1 MLLILVLATL
11 LTCHK
16 NTEQKRRMKKKNRCN
31 ARGSIKR
38 CNFANCL
45 EMQECISFVL
55 PSHQTRPP
63 RPCQSSPAQPSPE
76 PPPLA
81 SFFSGLPCEFLHAQ
95 WLHRRRLLAKI
106 MKVGRAPLPNWVPAH
121 TAFEIYTEANP
132 AATRGT
138 SRVSNSYSINRNKK
152 ILRIKKKCKF
162 IVEHFRY
169 INQLCYLTAD

>member
-16 NTEQKRRMKKKNRCN
+16 NTEQKRKKKNRCN

-63 RPCQSSPAQPSPE
+63 RPCQSRPAQPSPE

-106 MKVGRAPLPNWVPAH
+106 MKVGRAPPYQTECRHIQLLKFTQKQILLLRGAPAEFP
-121 TAFEIYTEANP
+121 TAIPSTE
-132 AATRGT
+132 T
-138 SRVSNSYSINRNKK
+138 
-152 ILRIKKKCKF
+152 
-162 IVEHFRY
+162 
-169 INQLCYLTAD
+169 